1 MAGREVSD
9 NMDQLIRKKA
19 VSGASGALM
28 ILAAALLALMFLATG
43 CSGSGSSSGG
53 SSGSGGS
60 KDLDSVIKSASEY
73 LVENVPVDSVDS
85 MGGGWVPFALKMSGT
100 DAADDDYYAAYYDS
114 IRAIAK
120 SQKGVLS
127 EDHPTAH
134 ERVSINLKA
143 IGQDP
148 ASVEGYDLMEKV
160 DDYDAICEQGLNA
173 EIYALVAANYCG
185 YKLKNEDKY
194 LYDIVVSQSP
204 DGAFGM
210 DADHPDSDMTAMA
223 LQALAPYDGRIDGN
237 DAAKRDD
244 RAEGA
249 IDRAL
254 EWLSAKQQEDGS
266 FGNAESTAQVMIA
279 LGCLGRDPASDE
291 DFIKGDNSLLDGIIV
306 FQTGRG
312 FCHEAG
318 GEEDIMPTE
327 QALMGLDAAKMA
339 QSGQRMFA

>member
-1 MAGREVSD
+1 MNHTVEKKSLRKALALLIILAMVLMAGC
-9 NMDQLIRKKA
+9 
-19 VSGASGALM
+19 SG
-28 ILAAALLALMFLATG
+28 
-43 CSGSGSSSGG
+43 SGSGSSSG
-53 SSGSGGS
+53 SGSGT
-60 KDLDSVIKSASEY
+60 KDMDTVMKSASEY
-73 LVENVPVDSVDS
+73 LVENVAVDSVDS

-127 EDHPTAH
+127 EDHPTAY

-148 ASVEGYDLMEKV
+148 TSVEGYDLMEKV
-160 DDYDAICEQGLNA
+160 DDYDAICGQGLNA
-173 EIYALVAANYCG
+173 EIYALVSANYCG
-185 YKLKNEDKY
+185 YELKNEDKY
-194 LYDIVVSQSP
+194 LYDIVVSQTP

-254 EWLSAKQQEDGS
+254 SWLSAKQQEDGS

-279 LGCLGRDPASDE
+279 LGCLGKDPATDE
-291 DFIKGDNSLLDGIIV
+291 DFIKGDNSVLDGIMV

>member
-1 MAGREVSD
+1 MNKRSVS
-9 NMDQLIRKKA
+9 R
-19 VSGASGALM
+19 VPGALM
-28 ILAAALLALMFLATG
+28 TLAALVLALMLLATG
-43 CSGSGSSSGG
+43 CSGGAGGGSGSSGG
-53 SSGSGGS
+53 

-73 LVENVPVDSVDS
+73 LVENVEVDAVDS

-100 DAADDDYYAAYYDS
+100 DAADEDYYAAYYDS

-120 SQKGVLS
+120 SQNGVLS
-127 EDHPTAH
+127 EDHLTAH

-143 IGQDP
+143 MGQDP
-148 ASVEGYDLMEKV
+148 TSVEGFDLMERV
-160 DDYDAICEQGLNA
+160 DDYDAVCEQGLNA
-173 EIYALVAANYCG
+173 EIYALVASNYCG
-185 YKLKNEDKY
+185 YELKNEDKY
-194 LYDIVVSQSP
+194 LYDLIVSQTP

-237 DAAKRDD
+237 DPAKRDG

-249 IDRAL
+249 IDRAV
-254 EWLSAKQQEDGS
+254 EWLSAKQLDDGS

-279 LGCLGRDPASDE
+279 LGCLGRDPSADG
-291 DFIKGDNSLLDGIIV
+291 DFIKGDNSLFEGIMV
-306 FQTGRG
+306 FHVDRG

-327 QALMGLDAAKMA
+327 QALMGLGAIKMA
-339 QSGQRMFA
+339 RDGQRMFA